1 MKRRPAMDPNPDADT
16 DADADPATC
25 PISNC
30 KQTEMCKYFR
40 IKREKESRKNRKGKS
55 IVKGRDGELERERA
69 RAQLTFHSFTVVLSI
84 YHSALAASKC
94 SLFFSLLPLSAL
106 RYSHFPSPLSLHRF
120 PSLSFIRPIAAT
132 FCASFLYLFLN
143 CFPHT

>member
-16 DADADPATC
+16 DADTDADADTDPATC

-55 IVKGRDGELERERA
+55 IVKGRDGELERERE
-69 RAQLTFHSFTVVLSI
+69 RERS
-84 YHSALAASKC
+84 
-94 SLFFSLLPLSAL
+94 
-106 RYSHFPSPLSLHRF
+106 
-120 PSLSFIRPIAAT
+120 
-132 FCASFLYLFLN
+132 
-143 CFPHT
+143 